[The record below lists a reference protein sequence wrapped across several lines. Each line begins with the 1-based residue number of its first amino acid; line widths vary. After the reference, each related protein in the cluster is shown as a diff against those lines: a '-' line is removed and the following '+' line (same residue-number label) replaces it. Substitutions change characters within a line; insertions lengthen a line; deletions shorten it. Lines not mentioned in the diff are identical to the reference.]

1 MGEDDPA
8 GGRGDANPYE
18 APEPSIDPRGRAA
31 GGRRR
36 WMLTLFTG
44 FLGASHGMVF
54 GGVLMFACDHY
65 YGGAGDAAC
74 SEGWYWWW
82 IGGAAV
88 GGVSAGIWGGMD
100 G

>member
-1 MGEDDPA
+1 MIEEDPA
-8 GGRGDANPYE
+8 ECRGGANPYE
-18 APEPSIDPRGRAA
+18 APEPSIDPRGHAA
-31 GGRRR
+31 GGRRS

-44 FLGASHGMVF
+44 FLGASHGVVF
-54 GGVLMFACDHY
+54 AGVLMFACDHY
-65 YGGAGDAAC
+65 CWGAGDAAC